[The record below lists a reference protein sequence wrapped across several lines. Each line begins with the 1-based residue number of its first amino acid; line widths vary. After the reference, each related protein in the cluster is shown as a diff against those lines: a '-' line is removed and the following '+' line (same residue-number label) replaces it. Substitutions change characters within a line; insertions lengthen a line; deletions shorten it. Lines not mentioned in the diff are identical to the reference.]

1 MRLGS
6 GVEGSPQGEERLRQG
21 RPCTVE
27 VAVFV
32 RGWWRKYLL
41 SSAYCPRQAS
51 ARPLRA
57 LAVPWLQVALS
68 QALQGQPRLASLP
81 LIPPGLCCFELGGE
95 LPLFRSVF
103 LCLHTVN
110 PISGPGGAPCQV
122 SSANG
127 HGLSFWYSF
136 DDFGGTGQ

>member
-1 MRLGS
+1 MGS

-27 VAVFV
+27 MAVFV

-41 SSAYCPRQAS
+41 SSAYCPRRAS
-51 ARPLRA
+51 ARSLRA

-127 HGLSFWYSF
+127 LGLSFWYSF
-136 DDFGGTGQ
+136 GDFGGTGQ